1 MKRIVT
7 RNHKQKHNWLVFTN
21 SFTLSNNGRS
31 RNGWYGR
38 VPSWLQWFS
47 PIWHVPYL
55 VATKRC
61 CVQGHTLCV
70 RMLLSEG
77 AEKSTI
83 NAQGKTPVQLG
94 EAKGFSELAALIEGG
109 LGAQDELGRE
119 SVSWSPC
126 TRCSRGSEGSV
137 PATRSTI

>member
-1 MKRIVT
+1 
-7 RNHKQKHNWLVFTN
+7 
-21 SFTLSNNGRS
+21 
-31 RNGWYGR
+31 
-38 VPSWLQWFS
+38 
-47 PIWHVPYL
+47 
-55 VATKRC
+55 
-61 CVQGHTLCV
+61 
-70 RMLLSEG
+70 MLLSEG